1 MTRSH
6 MCRQLCRE
14 MFEFHFL
21 HKYTYLDRQLYRK
34 SHSPPPA
41 SDTRASASR
50 QLYRKMPG
58 FHWLFLNPL
67 RDNDMLFESDRHIAN
82 VSVPVMIMHAEDD
95 LIIPYS
101 LAVKVTHGSGG
112 RSGIKSASSYP
123 TRWLSKAGNLLAH
136 CVVCSNIIPAVQSRC
151 DTKSSTIRD
160 ECLLLVVQS
169 PVTRCASGVG

>member
-1 MTRSH
+1 

-101 LAVKVTHGSGG
+101 LAVKVTHGPGRSEWYKVDLIIPYSLAVKVTHGPGG
-112 RSGIKSASSYP
+112 SGIKSASQYP
-123 TRWLSKAGNLLAH
+123 TRWLSMFKLTCELI
-136 CVVCSNIIPAVQSRC
+136 VSAV
-151 DTKSSTIRD
+151 TH
-160 ECLLLVVQS
+160 
-169 PVTRCASGVG
+169 